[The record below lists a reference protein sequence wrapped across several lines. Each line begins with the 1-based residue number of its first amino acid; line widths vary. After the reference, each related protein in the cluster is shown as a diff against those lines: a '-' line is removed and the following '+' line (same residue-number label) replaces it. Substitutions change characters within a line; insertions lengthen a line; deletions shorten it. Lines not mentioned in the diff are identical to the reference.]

1 MYGLLVTCWLLVTT
15 EASKKGPST
24 ICIYDLYFGLQNS
37 ISLSAYWLSSQ
48 MRVEE
53 RNMELKKNLK
63 LKKYLWV
70 YWQIC
75 SLPSAWEFRQLL
87 YRGTWNRMPRPLQWL
102 ISPSCVYMF
111 AHVYTCPYMC
121 TYSLCTWLCTDVL
134 WGPWKILQVKMSAT
148 FFVFSLS
155 S

>member
-1 MYGLLVTCWLLVTT
+1 MYGLLVTCWLLVTK

-24 ICIYDLYFGLQNS
+24 IRIFDLYFGLQNS
-37 ISLSAYWLSSQ
+37 ISLAAYWLSSQ
-48 MRVEE
+48 VRVEE
-53 RNMELKKNLK
+53 RNMELKKK
-63 LKKYLWV
+63 FKWKKYLWV

-111 AHVYTCPYMC
+111 AHVYTCPCMC

-134 WGPWKILQVKMSAT
+134 RGPWKILQVKMSAT